1 MAEDLKAEMLR
12 FGIIR
17 DVDAPYQQRLKEI
30 RNYYDDRRS
39 YYTDRVRYYMGK
51 GNEEKVKQ
59 LETRWSE
66 LEQKLDARLNTT
78 QERYDR
84 ELERQQEDINSPI
97 YRKRLSEAQLKETRE
112 KAAVAQEKMRQE
124 QEVMQREEG
133 ERQAARFRAR
143 GGGRAGARPMLAT
156 ARMAPQQTMA
166 PGQTL
171 GTFMPK

>member
-1 MAEDLKAEMLR
+1 MAKNTKAEMLR
-12 FGIIR
+12 FGIIQ
-17 DVDAPYQQRLKEI
+17 DIETPFKQRMKEI
-30 RNYYDDRRS
+30 NDYYAERKSFYKERIGYYEQKGRDDRVQEYEQRWKDVSQRIDERLASAEAS
-39 YYTDRVRYYMGK
+39 YEK
-51 GNEEKVKQ
+51 KLAKQEE
-59 LETRWSE
+59 RI
-66 LEQKLDARLNTT
+66 D
-78 QERYDR
+78 
-84 ELERQQEDINSPI
+84 SPI
-97 YRKRLSEAQLKETRE
+97 YQRRLSEAQLKETRE
-112 KAAVAQEKMRQE
+112 KAAAAQEKMRQE